1 VVDAG
6 VQAQAF
12 DHVPTFLVAAGDAD
26 GPAALWDVPAGRVR
40 VRLPQPSPVRTLVFA
55 PDGGSLA
62 FAAGRQV
69 SLWNTASGGPR
80 AVLKGHARLIN
91 AVAFSPDGR
100 TLATA
105 GNDGSVRLWDAATG
119 RQRAAFDWQVGPV
132 YAVAFAPDAMRA
144 AAGGEADIVVWDLDD
159 QGG

>member
-1 VVDAG
+1 M
-6 VQAQAF
+6 
-12 DHVPTFLVAAGDAD
+12 L
-26 GPAALWDVPAGRVR
+26 L
-40 VRLPQPSPVRTLVFA
+40 
-55 PDGGSLA
+55 
-62 FAAGRQV
+62 
-69 SLWNTASGGPR
+69 
-80 AVLKGHARLIN
+80 LKGHQSRIRCL
-91 AVAFSPDGR
+91 AFSPDGR

-144 AAGGEADIVVWDLDD
+144 AAGGEADIVLWDLDD